1 MSVRAKPMGT
11 SDVTFLDDSS
21 DLGSLECKGANGL
34 CDGDLAT
41 AVGFTSEPRIRCE
54 PSEAMVSAPRTSR
67 SGQFEGWELE
77 SWYQP
82 ENCCLTQFILDE
94 YHSPLRSRFYRSG
107 RTTQQIASASFYD
120 CACVLTELK
129 CEDIC
134 AMAPD
139 LLRWGDDLE
148 SESADYND
156 DWWLIWGKT

>member
-41 AVGFTSEPRIRCE
+41 AVGFTTAVGFNPDVGFTSEPRIRFE

-77 SWYQP
+77 S
-82 ENCCLTQFILDE
+82 
-94 YHSPLRSRFYRSG
+94 
-107 RTTQQIASASFYD
+107 
-120 CACVLTELK
+120 
-129 CEDIC
+129 
-134 AMAPD
+134 
-139 LLRWGDDLE
+139 
-148 SESADYND
+148 
-156 DWWLIWGKT
+156 